1 MVVVMEKGNVK
12 WSGAVTDM
20 PKSISPTF
28 SLSNEFDMSTT
39 KNLTKRQESLS
50 VKKDDVDE
58 VSELAA
64 DIVKVEER
72 KEGRVEVTVY
82 R

>member
-1 MVVVMEKGNVK
+1 MVVVMDKGKVK
-12 WSGAVTDM
+12 WSGTVTDM

-28 SLSNEFDMSTT
+28 SLSNEFDISSP
-39 KNLTKRQESLS
+39 NHFTKRKEPLS
-50 VKKDDVDE
+50 IEKHDVDE
-58 VSELAA
+58 ITEAA

-72 KEGRVEVTVY
+72 KEGRVEVMVY